1 MKAENFLVFLE
12 HLLWHGGARPR
23 QSEAGQRC
31 MLSVEREQERV
42 VIRRAAGGLLDREV
56 GEGLEMRTVK
66 F

>member
-1 MKAENFLVFLE
+1 
-12 HLLWHGGARPR
+12 
-23 QSEAGQRC
+23 